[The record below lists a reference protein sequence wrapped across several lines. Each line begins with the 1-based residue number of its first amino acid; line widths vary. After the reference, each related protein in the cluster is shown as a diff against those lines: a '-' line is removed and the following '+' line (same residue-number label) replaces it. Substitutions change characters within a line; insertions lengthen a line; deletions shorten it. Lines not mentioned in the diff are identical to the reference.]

1 MNNAT
6 LYYEVYILHA
16 SVTVTQV
23 SDMQKELEEL
33 RPQLVISAEENSKM
47 LVVIER
53 ESKEV
58 EETSKN
64 VKADE
69 QVANEQAASAQALK
83 DECEADLAEAIPAL
97 EAALAA
103 LNTLKVMMAV
113 LNSKCARVKHET

>member
-6 LYYEVYILHA
+6 LYYEGYILHA

-113 LNSKCARVKHET
+113 LNSKCA